1 MLNKVHSKK
10 KDIQVYI
17 MDPAENSSFSKL
29 KQQSIPLPFPEI
41 TEKTP
46 KVIQMEMQDR
56 GYTLASPEEE

>member
-1 MLNKVHSKK
+1 
-10 KDIQVYI
+10 